1 MNTNT
6 IPRLRLG
13 HGPPPRVLGQ
23 WSGVLARIGII
34 SILQGHVVLFDKH
47 PNPDVITYLNL
58 TITAHTTW
66 SSLNPA
72 FVRYSTSHSKI
83 GLGLLLT
90 TAIKYSSSSTT
101 SERALG
107 RHIAYYPSSH
117 GASLGLCYPLS
128 HVVSTWCWVPAQRLN
143 SPRLARIP
151 LRASR
156 NLSRTTRCRQMTAHR
171 LLTRLFA
178 SWEDPATSQ
187 IRETGIKLQ
196 ASRGL

>member
-1 MNTNT
+1 MGRSPGSSANG
-6 IPRLRLG
+6 PGCSQELG
-13 HGPPPRVLGQ
+13 SSRSFRVMWFCL
-23 WSGVLARIGII
+23 IN
-34 SILQGHVVLFDKH
+34 ILTQMSSLTH
-47 PNPDVITYLNL
+47 LNL

-72 FVRYSTSHSKI
+72 FLRYSTSHSNI

-90 TAIKYSSSSTT
+90 TEINYSDSSTT

-107 RHIAYYPSSH
+107 RHTAYYPSSH

-143 SPRLARIP
+143 SRRLARIP

-156 NLSRTTRCRQMTAHR
+156 NLSRTTRRRQMTAHC

-178 SWEDPATSQ
+178 PWEDPATSQ